1 MEPNALDE
9 MMALMRSGNQIGGI
23 TAGVKIW
30 NRGDNLLT
38 RLCSTRYW
46 FAFNIERACQSIWGC
61 VSCLSGPIALYRA
74 CDLDTILGPWNLQ
87 VFGGKHTTFGDD
99 RHLTNQLLGHGLHC
113 RYTHRTW
120 CDSESPKTFVRWIT
134 QQTRWTKSF
143 FREAF
148 WFPKSFA
155 YHHPWMFLEMT
166 IHTLY
171 PFFLLSTCFHLLFDP
186 SEGHKLR
193 PVVWLITIFGL
204 AFVKS
209 LVALVIEFDP
219 WLLLFALYGFIHFF
233 GLLPTKLWALVTLNS
248 TGWGTGARSATER
261 KKHQTFAQRSFL
273 IGHLVVW
280 FGIVFTGIGY
290 FVYRLFDNPLLLL
303 ITVAMVIMTI
313 YLYWDPDKF
322 SDKFQELREKGPA
335 WMRKR
340 KSASAPEHG
349 AVEIV
354 GDSPDTLSEKP
365 KAPLVKEE
373 PITITSVLPSPTAS
387 IKD

>member
-1 MEPNALDE
+1 MEANALDE
-9 MMALMRSGNQIGGI
+9 MMILMRSGPQIGGI

-30 NRGDNLLT
+30 NRADNLLT

-61 VSCLSGPIALYRA
+61 VSCLSGPIALYRS

-87 VFGGKHTTFGDD
+87 TFGGKHTTFGDD
-99 RHLTNQLLGHGLHC
+99 RHLTNQLLGHGLHT

-120 CDSESPKTFVRWIT
+120 CDSESPKTFVRWIA

-155 YHHPWMFLEMT
+155 YHHPWMLLEMT

-171 PFFLLSTCFHLLFDP
+171 PFFLLATVFHLLFDP
-186 SEGHKLR
+186 TAGSKTR
-193 PVVWLITIFGL
+193 PLVWLVTIFGL

-209 LVALVIEFDP
+209 IVALLIEFDP
-219 WLLLFALYGFIHFF
+219 WLLLFAFYGFIHFF

-261 KKHQTFAQRSFL
+261 KK
-273 IGHLVVW
+273 
-280 FGIVFTGIGY
+280 
-290 FVYRLFDNPLLLL
+290 
-303 ITVAMVIMTI
+303 
-313 YLYWDPDKF
+313 
-322 SDKFQELREKGPA
+322 
-335 WMRKR
+335 
-340 KSASAPEHG
+340 
-349 AVEIV
+349 
-354 GDSPDTLSEKP
+354 
-365 KAPLVKEE
+365 
-373 PITITSVLPSPTAS
+373 
-387 IKD
+387 